1 MAAQCMNTTKYNK
14 NKIKKYKHNCM
25 MIKKILFGLLLVFAL
40 SLKGQSKK
48 APLSYETKVKNYVVW
63 FESLPDYR
71 KREES
76 KILVMKLNNMSP
88 YDRGMWLA
96 TSEKYSKKEK
106 PAVKEVLIDSLTNEG
121 VKKKLFEEITKNV
134 QAKIDTIKIR
144 SSSIGKDRT
153 VAFNAKT
160 RKNIADWKIVIAE
173 CRRKQDSMSKI
184 PRDINDYE
192 AYKAHQ
198 SLVESFAERAEE
210 GEREITRFRDN
221 LILYKEDSKYGP
233 NYWNSY
239 LIDEYE
245 VEVYISVPHK
255 LTNEELDSGI
265 SSGVKFDKHKINY
278 FAKFDRGFKDGN
290 RWDEYSHI
298 YLQLLN

>member
-1 MAAQCMNTTKYNK
+1 
-14 NKIKKYKHNCM
+14 
-25 MIKKILFGLLLVFAL
+25 MIKKIIFGLLLVFAI

-48 APLSYETKVKNYVVW
+48 APLSYETKVKNYVLW
-63 FESLPDYR
+63 FESLPDHK

-76 KILVMKLNNMSP
+76 RILVMKLNNMSP

-96 TSEKYSKKEK
+96 TSAKYEKNKDK
-106 PAVKEVLIDSLTNEG
+106 PPVKEVLIDSLTNEG
-121 VKKKLFEEITKNV
+121 VKKKLYEEIAKSV
-134 QAKIDTIKIR
+134 EAKIDTIKIL

-153 VAFNAKT
+153 IASNAKI
-160 RKNIADWKIVIAE
+160 RKKIADWKFVIAE
-173 CRRKQDSMSKI
+173 SRKKQDSMSKM
-184 PRDINDYE
+184 PRDINDYK
-192 AYKAHQ
+192 AYNAHQ
-198 SLVESFAERAEE
+198 RLIESFAERAEE
-210 GEREITRFRDN
+210 GEREIILFRDD
-221 LILYKEDSKYGP
+221 LIVYNEDSKYGP

-298 YLQLLN
+298 YLQLLNQDED